1 MPPFPKARSFLRNL
15 LSSRRVEV
23 DLDLEVRSYRE
34 LLTQE
39 KIRSGLSP
47 QEAERA
53 ARLELGGAE
62 QVKERVRDE
71 RLGNW
76 LHSVFSDCRYA
87 LRQLRKNPGFTAVA
101 IVTLALGIG
110 STTAIFSTLNRV
122 LLHPYPYKNAERLA
136 TFTVFSADQFR
147 AWRFPARAFVDFKEN
162 NHTFDDMFGL
172 VYSEARFTRNN
183 RTDEFSGGSVTPGTF
198 ESLGIPP
205 LLGRT
210 LIADD
215 FRPDA
220 PPVFIISYSLWTTL
234 FNRDPN
240 VLGMIYTVNGTR
252 TTLVGIMP
260 ARFRIGGC
268 DLWLPLNIT
277 RDMFVPG
284 AGIQSNEIWTVG
296 HLKFGVSPETAA
308 ADLQVI
314 ATPFQND
321 DPIYFPPHFKI
332 VVNTFNSQ
340 PIDQDFKL
348 GLFAL
353 MAAVVML
360 LLIACSNVANLL
372 LARATT
378 RQREFGIRSALG
390 ASRGRIVRQLLVE
403 SFALASAGCALGY
416 LLAFV
421 GLKVMVAL
429 IPSGSMPPE
438 AVIALSPAAFLFSLL
453 VTLFTTIACGMAP
466 AVQALQSD
474 PQMAL
479 HSAGRGTSADFRQG
493 SFRSTL
499 VVAEVALSIVLA
511 ISSGLIMR
519 SLFAI
524 QNVNIGFNPSTVL
537 YAQISWPDGRYD
549 SAAPKNALFRK
560 ILKRLAKLPGVLAAT
575 ETSDY
580 PPYTWGWTTVAV
592 QGQTLPPNR
601 NTASIMC
608 TEGYFQTLNRTL
620 LRGTL
625 FTQQDIN
632 SSRRVVV
639 VNQTFV
645 RDHFGEENPIGHQ
658 VRFSDFETLVDW
670 PRDPYFE
677 IIGVVA
683 DAQNSGLQN
692 VPRPEIYLPASLTSA
707 GPRNLMVLT
716 SSSQPFILQEIRAE
730 FSDLDSNIA
739 VGQTGTI
746 AALLEHDYF
755 ARPRFLL
762 ISLCSFA
769 GIALVLVAAGVF
781 GVISYS
787 VALQTHE
794 IGVRMALGAQP
805 AQVLTQVLKKGT
817 SLILAGIGIGLVT
830 SYFLTRV
837 LSTQV
842 WGISVTDPST
852 FVAVALL
859 ILLVGLLACLVP
871 ARRAS
876 RVDPII
882 ALRYE

>member
-1 MPPFPKARSFLRNL
+1 MPLLVKARSFFRNL
-15 LSSRRVEV
+15 FSSRQVES
-23 DLDLEVRSYRE
+23 DLDQEVHSYLD
-34 LLTQE
+34 LLIEE
-39 KIRSGLSP
+39 KIRSGLARA
-47 QEAERA
+47 EAQRA
-53 ARLELGGAE
+53 ALLALGGAE
-62 QVKERVRDE
+62 QVKEQVRDQ

-76 LHSVFSDCRYA
+76 LRSVVSDCRYA
-87 LRQLRKNPGFTAVA
+87 LRQLRKSPGFTAVA
-101 IVTLALGIG
+101 IMTLALGMG
-110 STTAIFSTLNRV
+110 STTAIFSTLNGV
-122 LLHPYPYKNAERLA
+122 LLHPFPYKNAERLA
-136 TFTVFSADQFR
+136 TFKVFSDDQFR
-147 AWRFPARAFVDFKEN
+147 AWRFPARAFVDFREN

-172 VYSEARFTRNN
+172 VYSEMRLTRNN
-183 RTDEFSGGSVTPGTF
+183 ETDGFSGGSVTPGTF

-210 LIADD
+210 LTAED
-215 FRPDA
+215 FRSDA
-220 PPVFIISYSLWTTL
+220 PPVFVISYSLWTAL
-234 FNRDPN
+234 FNRDPR
-240 VLGMIYTVNGTR
+240 VLGTVYTLSGIR

-268 DLWLPLNIT
+268 DLWLPLNIG
-277 RDMFVPG
+277 RDTFVPG

-296 HLKFGVSPETAA
+296 HLKAGVSSETAA

-314 ATPFQND
+314 ATPFQID

-340 PIDQDFKL
+340 PIDREFQL
-348 GLFAL
+348 GLLAL

-378 RQREFGIRSALG
+378 REREFGIRSALG

-403 SFALASAGCALGY
+403 SLTLASTGCALGY
-416 LLAFV
+416 LLAFL
-421 GLKVMVAL
+421 GLRGLVAM
-429 IPSGSMPPE
+429 IPSGTIPPE
-438 AVIALSPAAFLFSLL
+438 AVIRLSPAVFLFSLL

-466 AVQALQSD
+466 AVQAFRTDRQI
-474 PQMAL
+474 AL
-479 HSAGRGTSADFRQG
+479 YTAGKGISSEFGHGKLRSA
-493 SFRSTL
+493 L
-499 VVAEVALSIVLA
+499 VAAEVALSIVLA

-519 SLFAI
+519 SLLAL
-524 QNVNIGFNPSTVL
+524 QNVNIGFNPSTVV
-537 YAQISWPDGRYD
+537 YARISWPDGRYD
-549 SAAPKNALFRK
+549 SAATKNALVRK
-560 ILKRLAKLPGVLAAT
+560 ILGRLARWPGVQAAT
-575 ETSDY
+575 EASDY

-592 QGQTLPPNR
+592 QGQPLPKNR

-625 FTQQDIN
+625 FTHQDVD
-632 SSRRVVV
+632 SSLRVVV

-645 RDHFGEENPIGHQ
+645 RDHFGAENPIGHQ

-677 IIGVVA
+677 IVGVVA
-683 DAQNSGLQN
+683 DAQNSGLEDL
-692 VPRPEIYLPASLTSA
+692 PRPEIYLPASLTSA
-707 GPRNLMVLT
+707 GPRNLMIRT
-716 SSSQPFILQEIRAE
+716 SSSPSFILQEIRAE
-730 FSDLDSNIA
+730 FSDLDPNIA
-739 VGQTGTI
+739 VGETGTI
-746 AALLEHDYF
+746 ATLLEHDYF

-762 ISLCSFA
+762 VSLCCFA
-769 GIALVLVAAGVF
+769 AIALLLVAAGVF

-794 IGVRMALGAQP
+794 VGVRMALGAQP
-805 AQVLTQVLKKGT
+805 LQVLAEVLKKGT
-817 SLILAGIGIGLVT
+817 SLILVGIAMGLVT

-852 FVAVALL
+852 FVAAALL
-859 ILLVGLLACLVP
+859 VLMVGLLACLVP